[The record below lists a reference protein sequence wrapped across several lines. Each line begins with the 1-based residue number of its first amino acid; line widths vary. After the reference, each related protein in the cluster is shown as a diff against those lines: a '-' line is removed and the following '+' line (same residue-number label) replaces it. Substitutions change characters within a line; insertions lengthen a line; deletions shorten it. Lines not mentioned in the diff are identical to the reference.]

1 MSGSLD
7 QAGELA
13 GLLLREGALNRED
26 PEHKRVYAEL
36 MGDELLFRAVR
47 ERLAVVGYEL
57 VQELGHLGVRVA
69 AAAEQAEAI
78 RNKLGIHAGHI
89 RLIVYLWTH
98 LVYREWKNLRWGDD
112 SAAPGPDQALIFDD
126 PEAEDVAWMSLKKLE
141 ADFADQL
148 SKSALSGFLNQ
159 LRRWR
164 FIRLDRRRDRVE
176 ADASLYIQ
184 VDRHRMEAFVVG
196 LARRLGCDAP
206 VDAVTE
212 IAAGSR
218 PATEPSSVEAPS

>member
-1 MSGSLD
+1 MSVDLD
-7 QAGELA
+7 RAGELA

-26 PEHKRVYAEL
+26 PEHQRLYADL
-36 MGDELLFRAVR
+36 MGDELLFRSVH
-47 ERLAVVGYEL
+47 ERLAAVGYEL
-57 VQELGHLGVRVA
+57 IQELGHLGARVA
-69 AAAEQAEAI
+69 AAAEQAGTI
-78 RNKLGIHAGHI
+78 RNRLGVHAGHV

-112 SAAPGPDQALIFDD
+112 GAAPGPDQGLIFDE
-126 PEAEDVAWMSLKKLE
+126 PQEEQVAWMSLKKLE

-148 SKSALSGFLNQ
+148 SRSALTGFLNQ

-164 FIRLDRRRDRVE
+164 FIRLDRRRDRIE

-184 VDRHRMEAFVVG
+184 VDRHRMEAFVIG
-196 LARRLGCDAP
+196 LARRLGSAAP
-206 VDAVTE
+206 LEAVTE

-218 PATEPSSVEAPS
+218 PAADATVEEGPS